1 MPFDATPSEI
11 ADNICPCPDVRAAFG
26 ECDVVTSKVVP
37 STCFYEAFASRTS
50 QPQRDMIQAALGPSV
65 CPAGSFPTILGRSV
79 QYSAD
84 DPPFRIVLDEKAAQ
98 YVGNQV
104 SNIPNPIDDLAVN
117 CNESLNGFFPGC
129 SRTTGGGACNWQP
142 VVIGEKTGVNSF
154 DSCGGTV
161 QLDLAFLR
169 VRCAIA
175 ASFCLRTA
183 FDYTYKPSCCKQ
195 TLIQDFSLSSSV
207 TWVTDTLFK
216 NPTTRVGSVDP
227 SEQFIQPL
235 RSQSFNP
242 YEMYCD
248 PQWCPNSPSCDPVF
262 VDLCAYSTTTVG
274 TSTVH
279 ACLAATGAC
288 RQWYSASTL
297 FPTPETALL
306 VGSHNWLLLDR
317 LMKNYCLNS
326 ASALGDTISCG
337 CIGYG
342 VASIDKPGDTVY
354 YASCSTLGIG
364 TNCPEGIVP
373 VVPVDGPPL
382 VTLSGTP
389 RVLTDPVC
397 SNLECLSARADG
409 SRFLTSGAL
418 QRALA
423 CPSQVCLLANMNSTF
438 NFGNIGT
445 GTRYISNVNQF
456 CNGTSFSSNAPSFRV
471 VTAPTIWFYSNVGQ
485 SVTNPNQTSILR
497 IENVSNDANTQMNW
511 SVSWAGA
518 PTGGLPS
525 WLQFQGTT
533 SGNGVFPGQA
543 TSVQWSLGPVTESPA
558 YFNLSLSVFLL
569 GTASTTFSRQDLNVN
584 FAIIDIDKP
593 NTALPSGDDTDPNGI
608 PLLVREKYSP
618 GAIAMVLLIALL
630 VFVAAGLL
638 FQSWRTSQLVR
649 KAEFWNS
656 WK

>member
-1 MPFDATPSEI
+1 MPLDATPSEI
-11 ADNICPCPDVRAAFG
+11 ADGVCPCPDVTARFG
-26 ECDVVTSKVVP
+26 TCDVITSDVVP
-37 STCFYEAFASRTS
+37 STCFYTPLSSKTS
-50 QPQRDMIQAALGPSV
+50 QPQRDMIQAALGTTV

-79 QYSAD
+79 QYSAN
-84 DPPFRIVLDEKAAQ
+84 DPPFRVVLDEKAAQ
-98 YVGNQV
+98 YVTNTV
-104 SNIPNPIDDLAVN
+104 SDIPNPIDDLAID
-117 CNESLNGFFPGC
+117 CNASLNGFFPGC
-129 SRTTGGGACNWQP
+129 SRTTGGGSCNWQP
-142 VVIGEKTGVNSF
+142 VVVGEKTGRNTF
-154 DSCGGTV
+154 ESCGGTL
-161 QLDLAFLR
+161 QMDLTFLR

-216 NPTTRVGSVDP
+216 HTKTRIGNVDP
-227 SEQFIQPL
+227 ADNFLQTIT
-235 RSQSFNP
+235 SQSFNP
-242 YEMYCD
+242 YELYCD
-248 PQWCPNSPSCDPVF
+248 PQWCPNSPSCDPIF
-262 VDLCAYSTTTVG
+262 VNECQYSVTTVG
-274 TSTVH
+274 TNTVH
-279 ACLAATGAC
+279 ACLADTGVC
-288 RQWYSASTL
+288 RNWYSVSTL
-297 FPTPETALL
+297 FPTPESAVL

-317 LMKNYCLNS
+317 MMKNYCLNS
-326 ASALGDTISCG
+326 ASAKGDTTSCA

-342 VASIDKPGDTVY
+342 VSSIDNPGDTVY
-354 YASCSTLGIG
+354 YSSCSTLNIS
-364 TNCPEGIVP
+364 TNCPEGVVP
-373 VVPVDGPPL
+373 VVPIDGVPL
-382 VTLSGTP
+382 VTLTGTP

-397 SNLECLSARADG
+397 SNLDCLSARADG

-423 CPSQVCLLANMNSTF
+423 CPAHVCLLANMNSTF
-438 NFGNIGT
+438 NIGNIGT
-445 GTRYISNVNQF
+445 GTRYLSNVTQF
-456 CNGTSFSSNAPSFRV
+456 CAGTSFTNNAPSFRV

-485 SVTNPNQTSILR
+485 SITNPNQTSILR

-533 SGNGVFPGQA
+533 SGSGVFPGQA
-543 TSVQWSLGPVTESPA
+543 TSIQWGLGTVKESPV
-558 YFNLSLSVFLL
+558 YYNLSLSVFML
-569 GTASTTFSRQDLNVN
+569 GTASTTFSKQDLSLN

-630 VFVAAGLL
+630 VFVAAALL
-638 FQSWRTSQLVR
+638 FQGWRTASLVK
-649 KAEFWNS
+649 KAKFWSS

>member
-1 MPFDATPSEI
+1 
-11 ADNICPCPDVRAAFG
+11 
-26 ECDVVTSKVVP
+26 
-37 STCFYEAFASRTS
+37 
-50 QPQRDMIQAALGPSV
+50 
-65 CPAGSFPTILGRSV
+65 
-79 QYSAD
+79 
-84 DPPFRIVLDEKAAQ
+84 
-98 YVGNQV
+98 
-104 SNIPNPIDDLAVN
+104 
-117 CNESLNGFFPGC
+117 
-129 SRTTGGGACNWQP
+129 
-142 VVIGEKTGVNSF
+142 
-154 DSCGGTV
+154 
-161 QLDLAFLR
+161 
-169 VRCAIA
+169 
-175 ASFCLRTA
+175 
-183 FDYTYKPSCCKQ
+183 
-195 TLIQDFSLSSSV
+195 
-207 TWVTDTLFK
+207 
-216 NPTTRVGSVDP
+216 
-227 SEQFIQPL
+227 
-235 RSQSFNP
+235 
-242 YEMYCD
+242 
-248 PQWCPNSPSCDPVF
+248 
-262 VDLCAYSTTTVG
+262 
-274 TSTVH
+274 
-279 ACLAATGAC
+279 
-288 RQWYSASTL
+288 
-297 FPTPETALL
+297 
-306 VGSHNWLLLDR
+306 
-317 LMKNYCLNS
+317 
-326 ASALGDTISCG
+326 
-337 CIGYG
+337 
-342 VASIDKPGDTVY
+342 
-354 YASCSTLGIG
+354 
-364 TNCPEGIVP
+364 
-373 VVPVDGPPL
+373 
-382 VTLSGTP
+382 
-389 RVLTDPVC
+389 
-397 SNLECLSARADG
+397 
-409 SRFLTSGAL
+409 
-418 QRALA
+418 
-423 CPSQVCLLANMNSTF
+423 MNSTF